1 MKCNFIKHYTEM
13 LKTTQLVE
21 VRRRYRMNW
30 FRHLQNK
37 IQITVAKNFCK
48 D

>member
-1 MKCNFIKHYTEM
+1 MKFNFMKHYIETLER
-13 LKTTQLVE
+13 TQIVE
-21 VRRRYRMNW
+21 IRLRYRMNW